1 MVSKEVAQAT
11 GTEVDYSLKKGLSDK
26 YYKDLLM
33 EAFKAHSILTRH
45 QINQLLVAKLPD
57 VMSNQQKLDKVGNI
71 LTYLRKKGCVFS
83 DENRDW
89 HYVKD
94 LEK

>member
-1 MVSKEVAQAT
+1 
-11 GTEVDYSLKKGLSDK
+11 
-26 YYKDLLM
+26 M